1 MITLLFSSVLILGLL
16 VLAVYL
22 WQKPA
27 SRSEVNELPPPPD
40 PRGLFTTPEEPA
52 QIETQLDDE
61 HIRSELISLAS
72 AGDKSALQKAR
83 ELDDAQLYDELLNV
97 LVAATTSD
105 AQLLSLTSYVIRH
118 EWPVNTTLAKACI
131 VSWQKAPDRSSTAKT
146 LHIAALCDDADIYRN
161 AAELAVQFW
170 REQKI
175 PNLTAVELNALL
187 NGEYWVLSSATRSSG
202 AGFVL
207 KRSLASARREL
218 DQTNATNHQ
227 LKS

>member
-83 ELDDAQLYDELLNV
+83 ELDGAQLYDELLNV

-170 REQKI
+170 REEKI